1 MMKMSRFSFTR
12 LGAMIFKEFVQI
24 KRDRLTFAILIIV
37 PLMQLLLFGYAINS
51 NPKHLPTVVIAND
64 HSNFT
69 RQFIAGLQNT
79 DYFKII
85 NANTDEKTANKL
97 LAEGAVSFI
106 VNIPTNFTRDLIRG
120 DKPQLLVTADAT
132 DPVATINAVAAL
144 PGLSD
149 QVFNLNFQRGLS
161 NLQRP
166 PPSFT
171 VTMHQ
176 KYNPEGN
183 TQYNIVSGLMGVVL
197 TMTMVM
203 TTSVAITRERERG
216 TMENLLAMP
225 ILPLEVM
232 IGKILPFIIMGYIQ
246 QFLIITLATG
256 LFHVPFN
263 GSLILLLVCT
273 LFFVAANL
281 SVGILF
287 STVAKNQ
294 LQAVQMTFFF
304 FLPSLLLSGFMF
316 PFFGMPTWAQY
327 VGNVLPL
334 THFLYIVRGI
344 MLKGNGFVAIW
355 PHVWPL
361 LVFTLAVILLGLK
374 RYRRT
379 LD

>member
-1 MMKMSRFSFTR
+1 MTRFSFTR
-12 LGAMIFKEFVQI
+12 LGAMVFKEFVQI
-24 KRDRLTFAILIIV
+24 KRDRLTFAILIVV
-37 PLMQLLLFGYAINS
+37 PIMQLLLFGYAINS
-51 NPKHLPTVVIAND
+51 NPKYLPTVVIAND

-79 DYFKII
+79 DYFKIV
-85 NANTDEKTANKL
+85 NTNTNEKTANRL
-97 LAEGAVSFI
+97 LAEGAISFI
-106 VNIPTNFTRDLIRG
+106 VNVPTNFTRDLIRG

-132 DPVATINAVAAL
+132 DPVATSNAVAAL
-144 PGLSD
+144 SGLSE

-166 PPSFT
+166 PPSFAINI
-171 VTMHQ
+171 HQ

-246 QFLIITLATG
+246 QFIIIALSTG

-263 GSLILLLVCT
+263 GSLTLLLVCT

-287 STVAKNQ
+287 STAAKNQ

-316 PFFGMPTWAQY
+316 PFFGMPEWARY
-327 VGNVLPL
+327 LGNLLPL
-334 THFLYIVRGI
+334 THFLYIARGI
-344 MLKGNGFVAIW
+344 MLKGNDFIAIW
-355 PHVWPL
+355 PHIWPL
-361 LVFTLAVILLGLK
+361 WVFTLAVILLGLK

>member
-1 MMKMSRFSFTR
+1 MKAAHFSFKR
-12 LGAMIFKEFVQI
+12 LWAMVFKEFVQI

-37 PLMQLLLFGYAINS
+37 PIMQLLLFGYAINS
-51 NPKHLPTVVIAND
+51 NPKYLPTVIVSND
-64 HSNFT
+64 HSEFT

-85 NANTDEKTANKL
+85 NPNTTEANAVRLLKEGRISFVVNVPTD
-97 LAEGAVSFI
+97 
-106 VNIPTNFTRDLIRG
+106 FTHDLIRG
-120 DKPQLLVTADAT
+120 NKPQILITADAT
-132 DPVATINAVAAL
+132 DPVATSNAVAAL
-144 PGLSD
+144 SGLSSGI
-149 QVFNLNFQRGLS
+149 FNLLLQRGLS
-161 NLQRP
+161 NLEQP
-166 PPSFT
+166 PAPFVIT
-171 VTMHQ
+171 VHE

-203 TTSVAITRERERG
+203 TTAVAITRERERG

-246 QFLIITLATG
+246 QFIIIALSRG
-256 LFHVPFN
+256 LFHVPFD

-273 LFFVAANL
+273 LPFVAANL

-287 STVAKNQ
+287 STAAKNQ
-294 LQAVQMTFFF
+294 LQAIQMTFFF

-316 PFFGMPTWAQY
+316 PFFGMPSWAQKL
-327 VGNVLPL
+327 GNILPL

-344 MLKGNGFVAIW
+344 MLKGNHFLAVWPHIW
-355 PHVWPL
+355 PML
-361 LVFTLAVILLGLK
+361 LFTLAVILIGLK